1 MSLPPQPILMNKRD
15 INNDAQASAKLARS
29 LGWTLVIKLLISLH
43 VGVGDFLLPLYVQAL
58 GGSPQVIGNLV
69 GLGAA
74 FGVLA
79 RLSLSWLADR
89 GIIGILLRLSLAAL
103 ASGFAIWSFADS
115 SAWLMP
121 GQALLAIGRAG
132 STICLSLLI
141 AQLTSHG
148 QRGSGYGR
156 LTMASSLATIVGAII
171 AGIGFIGWDAET
183 RQQLQQFTWLQP
195 SLNYLPNPIPRI
207 DLFHGIYIVFSS
219 SVVVAG
225 IFSLR
230 SWPHAIAAKRGTIQ
244 AIWRSVLRQ
253 PAIRSLLLVQ
263 SCISAG
269 YSASIPMTVP
279 LLTDRF
285 GASVAAV
292 AVAYIVPGIIYA
304 LFPAR
309 LGRVADR
316 IGYRRAAK
324 LGLGASMLVYL
335 AIPISPQLAIT
346 AAFWA
351 CEALAW
357 SFYVPA
363 LEALLAESVIPQQ
376 RGTALAIYGASGAL
390 TATVAAPLGAR
401 LYSHWIAAPFL
412 FSALCLGMA
421 AMFAARTPPTNADYA
436 TIKSHN

>member
-1 MSLPPQPILMNKRD
+1 MSQPPQPSLMSTLNQQPTQSAAQF
-15 INNDAQASAKLARS
+15 AQALRWP
-29 LGWTLVIKLLISLH
+29 LIIKLLISLH

-89 GIIGILLRLSLAAL
+89 GIIRLLLRISLLAL

-115 SAWLMP
+115 STWLLP
-121 GQALLAIGRAG
+121 GQALLAMGRAG

-141 AQLTSHG
+141 AQLTSPG

-156 LTMASSLATIVGAII
+156 LTMASSIATIIGSII
-171 AGIGFIGWDAET
+171 VGIGFIGWDLET
-183 RQQLQQFTWLQP
+183 RQQLQQFSWLNSIVSQ
-195 SLNYLPNPIPRI
+195 LPTPIPRTA
-207 DLFHGIYIVFSS
+207 LFHGIYSVFSS
-219 SVVVAG
+219 SVVLAG

-230 SWPHAIAAKRGTIQ
+230 SWPHALVAKRGTIETP
-244 AIWRSVLRQ
+244 WRSVLRQ
-253 PAIRSLLLVQ
+253 PSIRNLLLAQ
-263 SCISAG
+263 SCISAA

-279 LLTDRF
+279 LLTNRF

-309 LGRVADR
+309 LGRIADQ
-316 IGYRRAAK
+316 IGYRRAAT
-324 LGLGASMLVYL
+324 LGLGVSMLVYL
-335 AIPISPQLAIT
+335 ALPISPQLAIT
-346 AAFWA
+346 AILWA

-357 SFYVPA
+357 SCYVPA
-363 LEALLAESVIPQQ
+363 LEALLAESVISQQ
-376 RGTALAIYGASGAL
+376 RGTALAIYGIAGAL
-390 TATVAAPLGAR
+390 TATVAAPLGASLFSR
-401 LYSHWIAAPFL
+401 LPAAPFL

-421 AMFAARTPPTNADYA
+421 AMIAARTPPTNADYA
-436 TIKSHN
+436 TIKQ

>member
-1 MSLPPQPILMNKRD
+1 MQR
-15 INNDAQASAKLARS
+15 
-29 LGWTLVIKLLISLH
+29 LGWPLLIKLLISLH

-79 RLSLSWLADR
+79 RLSISWLADR
-89 GIIGILLRLSLAAL
+89 GVIRLLLRVSLVAL
-103 ASGFAIWSFADS
+103 ASGFAIWSFADTS
-115 SAWLMP
+115 TWLLP

-132 STICLSLLI
+132 SGICLSLLI
-141 AQLTSHG
+141 AQLTDHG

-156 LTMASSLATIVGAII
+156 LTMASSIATIIGAII

-183 RQQLQQFTWLQP
+183 RQQLQQFSWLQLTL
-195 SLNYLPNPIPRI
+195 SYLPNPIARI
-207 DLFHGIYIVFSS
+207 QLFHGIYIVFST
-219 SVVVAG
+219 SVILAG
-225 IFSLR
+225 LVSFG
-230 SWPHAIAAKRGTIQ
+230 SWPHAIPSKRGTIQ
-244 AIWRSVLRQ
+244 ITWRSVLRQ
-253 PAIRSLLLVQ
+253 PPIRSLLLVQ

-279 LLTDRF
+279 LLIDRF

-316 IGYRRAAK
+316 IGYRRAATF
-324 LGLGASMLVYL
+324 GLGISMLVYL
-335 AIPISPQLAIT
+335 ALPISPHLAIT
-346 AAFWA
+346 ALFWA

-357 SFYVPA
+357 SLYVPA
-363 LEALLAESVIPQQ
+363 LEALLAESVLPQQ
-376 RGTALAIYGASGAL
+376 RGMALAIYGIAGAL

-401 LYSHWIAAPFL
+401 LFRHLPAAPFM

-421 AMFAARTPPTNADYA
+421 ALFAARTPPTDADYA